1 MKCINCG
8 TDNTLKDRTD
18 NQGRCK
24 NCNHL
29 FVFEPTQMTGF
40 KITDPMFAK
49 LIADISVN
57 NTLFFTPKQLFYLLD
72 NRFRKRSTSSAW
84 GCFIPFFITSW
95 VAISA
100 TSNFIIPSLL
110 AGFVIWFLF
119 DATTSNNTT
128 LKTRRDNAKFLRFFG
143 VFILVVGM
151 ILAIY
156 PLNSFW
162 AFASSVIL
170 GLLSIFLGFRQISL
184 PQIGQTFLIDFN
196 KFNEWLTRWQTING
210 LVSKILPAPR
220 EENLLSPSINPDV
233 TAYSF
238 DRLVVCGN
246 STIAQLLIAN
256 NFHFENNCAILSIT
270 GYPQNIFETTMEML
284 RRNPNLKVYAFH
296 DCSPQGM
303 TLAYNLRT
311 SSNWFLDSNF
321 TIIDIGL
328 TPRQILS
335 TQRGMFVQ
343 TSDESAQEAKLLAP
357 EIRSTL
363 SVEDL
368 QWLDTGNFVE
378 LESFTPAKL
387 IQILRR
393 GISSTYN
400 LAVEDNS
407 GILIFSDYNDT
418 GVYAVESFG

>member
-8 TDNTLKDRTD
+8 TDNTLKDRTG

-24 NCNHL
+24 NCNHP

-49 LIADISVN
+49 FIANISVN
-57 NTLFFTPKQLFYLLD
+57 DTLFFTPKQLFYLLD
-72 NRFRKRSTSSAW
+72 NRFRKKSAPSAW
-84 GCFIPFFITSW
+84 GYFIFFFIASW
-95 VAISA
+95 IAISA
-100 TSNFIIPSLL
+100 TSSFIIPSLL
-110 AGFVIWFLF
+110 AVFMIWFLF
-119 DATTSNNTT
+119 DATTSSNTT
-128 LKTRRDNAKFLRFFG
+128 LKTRRDNAKILQFVG
-143 VFILVVGM
+143 VFILVVGI

-156 PLNSFW
+156 PFNSFW

-170 GLLSIFLGFRQISL
+170 GLLSIYLGFRQISL
-184 PQIGQTFLIDFN
+184 PQVGQTFLIDFN
-196 KFNEWLTRWQTING
+196 KFNEWLNRWQTING
-210 LVSKILPAPR
+210 SVNKILPAPR

-256 NFHFENNCAILSIT
+256 NCAILSIT

-284 RRNPNLKVYAFH
+284 RRNPDLKVYAFH

-303 TLAYNLRT
+303 TLAHNLRT
-311 SSNWFLDSNF
+311 SANWFLDSNF
-321 TIIDIGL
+321 TIIDVGL

-357 EIRSTL
+357 EIRSIL
-363 SVEDL
+363 STEDL
-368 QWLDTGNFVE
+368 QWLDSGNFVE

-393 GISSTYN
+393 GISSTNN

-407 GILIFSDYNDT
+407 SILIFSDYNDT